1 MVFRRKY
8 RENIDQSC
16 RQKSKEKKKSSFS
29 WFVFGKV
36 AENFAIKMEI
46 IYILRAVMVSFMV
59 IIIIVVV
66 AAVVIVVLVIR
77 FSIIL

>member
-66 AAVVIVVLVIR
+66 VLVIR